1 MAADAARWSTTPP
14 SVQWA
19 GCVLLLAAISFMSW
33 TMRTNSFAA
42 PVMKIQKER
51 GQTAITTDRRGD
63 GVSTAFRMMEED
75 RGPRGDPPFWERPPE
90 PPRSKMWRDIGLPF
104 LVSLLSAA
112 VGIAWITRGLGH

>member
-1 MAADAARWSTTPP
+1 
-14 SVQWA
+14 
-19 GCVLLLAAISFMSW
+19 MSW

-42 PVMKIQKER
+42 PVVKIQKER
-51 GQTAITTDRRGD
+51 GQTAITTDRRED

-75 RGPRGDPPFWERPPE
+75 RGPRGDQPFWERPPE

-104 LVSLLSAA
+104 LVALLSAA